1 MEGKGGRIK
10 RYVHFSWFIG
20 RRNKWH
26 AERMKEKNLG
36 MNMNF
41 ITATSTAAGNLDMG
55 SDDDDVGR
63 EEIAESR
70 FMTTSAT
77 FYSQFQTSF

>member
-1 MEGKGGRIK
+1 
-10 RYVHFSWFIG
+10 
-20 RRNKWH
+20 
-26 AERMKEKNLG
+26 MKEKNLG

-77 FYSQFQTSF
+77 QPFTPNFRQVFSGTED

>member
-1 MEGKGGRIK
+1 
-10 RYVHFSWFIG
+10 
-20 RRNKWH
+20 
-26 AERMKEKNLG
+26 MKEQNLG

-55 SDDDDVGR
+55 SDDDVGR

-77 FYSQFQTSF
+77 FYSTPNFRQVFSGTED